1 MTKSLEDYL
10 ERIHILIEQGR
21 RARVHDVAE
30 ELNVRMPSVN
40 KAVSELKKLGLVEQE
55 PYGDLRLTEDGSR
68 LSNEIHERH
77 TLLTAFLVK
86 LGVSSETAEP
96 AVGNCLH
103 GAQSGFNVVRVTK
116 KGVEVERINTN
127 Y

>member
-86 LGVSSETAEP
+86 LGVSSETAERD
-96 AVGNCLH
+96 ACLMEH
-103 GAQSGFNVVRVTK
+103 ILSAETLERVQAYVNKGKRK
-116 KGVEVERINTN
+116 K
-127 Y
+127 

>member
-86 LGVSSETAEP
+86 LGVSPETAERD
-96 AVGNCLH
+96 ACLMEH
-103 GAQSGFNVVRVTK
+103 ILSAETLERVQAYVNKGKRK
-116 KGVEVERINTN
+116 K
-127 Y
+127 